1 MTSPNFN
8 TYDADPA
15 NGINPYRP
23 SLNDVGGGQKQ
34 DDSQYLPDPVTMFT
48 AADFNEIGQLCVAFG
63 KVTPGAL
70 LFVVNA
76 GTPAITGLRAAGSLI
91 VAGDFTVIDHGAG
104 DTEITCP
111 ATKIMQPFAA
121 LGFSQAAGDFRVSAR
136 VNGTNDGIRIE
147 TRNSA
152 GTLTDMNFVA
162 FWV

>member
-1 MTSPNFN
+1 MTSPLVL
-8 TYDADPA
+8 TYDGDVP
-15 NGINPYRP
+15 NGVNPYRP
-23 SLNDVGGGQKQ
+23 SLNDVGGGAKQ

-48 AADFNEIGQLCVAFG
+48 AADFNEIGKLCVAFG
-63 KVTPGAL
+63 KVTSAAI
-70 LFVVNA
+70 LFVANSGA
-76 GTPAITGLRAAGSLI
+76 PAITGLRAAGSVI

-121 LGFSQAAGDFRVSAR
+121 LGFSQAAGDFRISAR
-136 VNGTNDGIRIE
+136 VNGTNTGIRIE

-152 GTLTDMNFVA
+152 GSLADVDFVA